1 MRIVVFKKMIKYDKG
16 DFPVYSTKLQTKD
29 GRELFCKVRFTSDA
43 EDPKKCNFPLAIEVK
58 KSDANLAVQAVE
70 VTDPETGL
78 SHLVDD
84 RTLWIRKWNKS
95 VTPFEDRSLDDINW
109 ED

>member
-1 MRIVVFKKMIKYDKG
+1 MRIVIFKKMVKYEKG

-29 GRELFCKVRFTSDA
+29 GRELFCKVKFTLTA

-58 KSDANLAVQAVE
+58 KSDANLTVRAMG

-78 SHLVDD
+78 SQLVDD
-84 RTLWIRKWNKS
+84 RTLWIRKWDKS
-95 VTPFEDRSLDDINW
+95 VIPFEDHSLDEIDW